1 MVKSCTCISILSK
14 SLFFFFW
21 KPNSFVIYY
30 WVWVQSNY
38 KASIAGG
45 GESSNQISSSSTYL
59 AYLANEWATK
69 FALLCTI
76 QVPEASI
83 VYCTE
88 CDPMDNSVKPASIAN
103 SKAFPQA
110 MISTS
115 SLSTIE
121 RPLADIN
128 VIGLRSSAIPRVLN
142 LMQLIW
148 MVEI

>member
-1 MVKSCTCISILSK
+1 MCFLVLLNGEVLHLHIDFIQVFV
-14 SLFFFFW
+14 FFFFW

-69 FALLCTI
+69 FALPCTI

-83 VYCTE
+83 VYCAE

-103 SKAFPQA
+103 SKAFP
-110 MISTS
+110 TS
-115 SLSTIE
+115 HNFHFFAINYRKASRWYKCHRIE
-121 RPLADIN
+121 IKCN
-128 VIGLRSSAIPRVLN
+128 T
-142 LMQLIW
+142 
-148 MVEI
+148 